1 MDAIDIITNAGA
13 YISLS
18 QVAVVAIGLIIGTII
33 GVLPGIGPLLGVT
46 LAIPFTFA
54 MSPVASL
61 ALLIGIYQGGSYGGA
76 ISAAL
81 LGIPGTPLAAATLL
95 DAYPMAKAGQASQ
108 AVSLA
113 TVASWLGGIVGGI
126 VLLFF
131 APLLAAIAIKFGPAE
146 KLGLAL
152 LGLTAI
158 ATLSEGSTIKGLL
171 SGALGLLLA
180 TVGVDPFTSIGR
192 FNFGFTLLTGG
203 LTFVSLL
210 VGLFAISEVL
220 IQIETGVRAWDAV
233 GRVGFTVRVM
243 KTIVTDWFGYLRASI
258 TGVIIGVIPGI
269 GGVTSSFLAYKL
281 ARDFS
286 KSPERFGKGEPK
298 GVIATESANSA
309 TTGGALIPM
318 LAIGIPG
325 DPIVAVMMGG
335 LLIHGLSPGAT
346 LFFTNIEVL
355 NGIFAI
361 FLVGAV
367 LLLPI
372 GWVLMPFFARLL
384 RVPHTIMIVV
394 IVMLCIFGTYAV
406 QRQVFDLWVMW
417 VFGIAGYAMRRAGIP
432 LSPLVIGFV
441 LGPVVEVTAR
451 RLSTIAGDDPF
462 GFLLGRPSALII
474 FLFVIAALVF
484 PILKIAFTRHRGGD
498 APVARIREPEG

>member
-1 MDAIDIITNAGA
+1 MDPIDIITNAGA
-13 YISLS
+13 YISFS
-18 QVAVVAIGLIIGTII
+18 QVAIVAIGLVIGTIV
-33 GVLPGIGPLLGVT
+33 GVLPGLGPLLGVT
-46 LAIPFTFA
+46 LAIPFTFH
-54 MSPVASL
+54 MGPVAGL

-76 ISAAL
+76 ISATL

-95 DAYPMAKAGQASQ
+95 DAYPMARAGRASE

-113 TVASWLGGIVGGI
+113 TVASWIGGIIGGI
-126 VLLFF
+126 ILLFF

-146 KLGLAL
+146 TLGLAL

-158 ATLSEGSTIKGLL
+158 ASLSQGSTIKGLL

-180 TVGVDPFTSIGR
+180 TVGVDPFTGISR
-192 FNFGFTLLTGG
+192 FNFGFTSLTGG

-220 IQIETGVRAWDAV
+220 IQIETGVRAWDKAS
-233 GRVGFTVRVM
+233 RVGFTVRVM
-243 KTIVTDWFGYLRASI
+243 KTIVTDWFGYLRGSM

-281 ARDFS
+281 AKDFS
-286 KSPERFGKGEPK
+286 KTPESFGKGEPK

-335 LLIHGLSPGAT
+335 LLIHGLSPGPV

-355 NGIFAI
+355 SGIFAI
-361 FLVGAV
+361 FLIGAV
-367 LLLPI
+367 LLLPV
-372 GWVLMPFFARLL
+372 GWILMPLFVRLL
-384 RVPHTIMIVV
+384 RVPHVIMIVV
-394 IVMLCIFGTYAV
+394 ILMLCIFGTYAV
-406 QRQVFDLWVMW
+406 QRQIFDLWVMW
-417 VFGIAGYAMRRAGIP
+417 AFGIAGYGMRKAGIP

-441 LGPVVEVTAR
+441 LGPVVEVTLR
-451 RLSTIAGDDPF
+451 RLSTIAGDDPV
-462 GFLLGRPSALII
+462 GFLLGRPSALVI
-474 FLFVIAALVF
+474 FLFVIAALIF
-484 PILKIAFTRHRGGD
+484 PLLKIALARQGERD
-498 APVARIREPEG
+498 APVAKG

>member
-1 MDAIDIITNAGA
+1 MDVIDIITNAGA
-13 YISLS
+13 YISFA
-18 QVAVVAIGLIIGTII
+18 QVATVAIGLVIGTII

-46 LAIPFTFA
+46 LAIPFTFH
-54 MSPVASL
+54 MDPVASL

-76 ISAAL
+76 ISATL

-95 DAYPMAKAGQASQ
+95 DAYPMARAGRASE

-113 TVASWLGGIVGGI
+113 TVASWIGGIIGGI
-126 VLLFF
+126 ILLFF

-158 ATLSEGSTIKGLL
+158 ASLSQGSTIKGLL

-180 TVGVDPFTSIGR
+180 TVGVDPFTGISR
-192 FNFGFTLLTGG
+192 FNFGFTSLTGG

-220 IQIETGVRAWDAV
+220 IQIETGVRAWDKAS
-233 GRVGFTVRVM
+233 RVGFTVRVM
-243 KTIVTDWFGYLRASI
+243 KTIVTDWFGYLRGSM

-286 KSPERFGKGEPK
+286 KTPERFGKGESK

-318 LAIGIPG
+318 LALGMRGAAATYRRGLDAIFHT
-325 DPIVAVMMGG
+325 AVTRAAYHYDRRHRDAVH
-335 LLIHGLSPGAT
+335 LRHLCGAT
-346 LFFTNIEVL
+346 ANLRF
-355 NGIFAI
+355 
-361 FLVGAV
+361 VGDV
-367 LLLPI
+367 
-372 GWVLMPFFARLL
+372 GV
-384 RVPHTIMIVV
+384 
-394 IVMLCIFGTYAV
+394 
-406 QRQVFDLWVMW
+406 
-417 VFGIAGYAMRRAGIP
+417 
-432 LSPLVIGFV
+432 
-441 LGPVVEVTAR
+441 
-451 RLSTIAGDDPF
+451 
-462 GFLLGRPSALII
+462 
-474 FLFVIAALVF
+474 
-484 PILKIAFTRHRGGD
+484 RHRGLRHAQGGHPAVATRD
-498 APVARIREPEG
+498 RLCSGAGCRDHDAALEHDRRRRPVGLPAGAPVCADHFSARRCGACLPRPANRLYPLPWRRCACCRQPKTGGVKHGECERAVYSVG

>member
-1 MDAIDIITNAGA
+1 MDVIDIITNAGA
-13 YISLS
+13 YISFA
-18 QVAVVAIGLIIGTII
+18 QVATVAIGLVIGTII

-46 LAIPFTFA
+46 LAIPFTFH
-54 MSPVASL
+54 MDPVASL

-76 ISAAL
+76 ISATL

-95 DAYPMAKAGQASQ
+95 DAYPMARAGRASE

-113 TVASWLGGIVGGI
+113 TVASWIGGIIGGI
-126 VLLFF
+126 ILLFF

-158 ATLSEGSTIKGLL
+158 ASLSQGSTIKGLL

-180 TVGVDPFTSIGR
+180 TVGVDPFTGISR
-192 FNFGFTLLTGG
+192 FNFGFTSLTGG

-220 IQIETGVRAWDAV
+220 IQIETGVRAWDKAS
-233 GRVGFTVRVM
+233 RVGFTVRVM
-243 KTIVTDWFGYLRASI
+243 KTIVTDWFGYLRGSM

-286 KSPERFGKGEPK
+286 KTPERFGKGESK

-335 LLIHGLSPGAT
+335 LLIHGLSPGPT

-372 GWVLMPFFARLL
+372 GAVLMPFFTRLL

-406 QRQVFDLWVMW
+406 QRQIFDLWVMW
-417 VFGIAGYAMRRAGIP
+417 VFGIAGYAMRRAAIP
-432 LSPLVIGFV
+432 LSPLVIGYV
-441 LGPVVEVTAR
+441 LGPVVETTMR
-451 RLSTIAGDDPF
+451 RLSTIAADDPL

-474 FLFVIAALVF
+474 FLLVVAALAF
-484 PILKIAFTRHRGGD
+484 PVLQIAFTRYRGGD
-498 APVARIREPEG
+498 APVAGSRKPGE